1 MAPKI
6 TVAPSIL
13 SSDFARLADES
24 KDMKQCGADWLHVDV
39 MDGHFVPNLTLGAP
53 IVASL
58 RKHTDMHLDCHL
70 MVTTPQ
76 QWVEAFASA
85 GANNFTFHI
94 EVFATGAVPYD
105 KDESGAYEC
114 KLTPE
119 QQEKAVA
126 FCKRIRSLGMTA
138 GVAIRPRTQVSD
150 VKFLIDQNLIDVL
163 LVMTVEPGFGG
174 QKFME
179 STMTKVAEARSQ
191 FPDLNI
197 EVDGGIAPS
206 TVKAAVDAGA
216 NVLVAGSAV
225 FNADDRKAVI
235 ECLRSGGSIAA

>member
-1 MAPKI
+1 MAPKV

-24 KDMKQCGADWLHVDV
+24 ENMKQCGADWLHVDV

-70 MVTTPQ
+70 MVTAPQ
-76 QWVEAFASA
+76 QWVDDFASA

-94 EVFATGAVPYD
+94 EVFATEAGPYD
-105 KDESGAYEC
+105 KDEAGAYKC
-114 KLTPE
+114 NLTAE
-119 QQEKAVA
+119 QQEKASTL
-126 FCKRIRSLGMTA
+126 CKRIQSLGMTV
-138 GVAIRPRTQVSD
+138 GVAIRPRTQVDD
-150 VKFLIDQNLIDVL
+150 VKFLIEQGLIDLL

-179 STMTKVAEARSQ
+179 STMTKVSQARALY
-191 FPDLNI
+191 PDLNI
-197 EVDGGIAPS
+197 EVDGGIGPS
-206 TVKAAVDAGA
+206 TVKTAVDAGA
-216 NVLVAGSAV
+216 NVLVSGSAV
-225 FNADDRKAVI
+225 FKASSRKGVI
-235 ECLRSGGSIAA
+235 ECLRSGGKISV